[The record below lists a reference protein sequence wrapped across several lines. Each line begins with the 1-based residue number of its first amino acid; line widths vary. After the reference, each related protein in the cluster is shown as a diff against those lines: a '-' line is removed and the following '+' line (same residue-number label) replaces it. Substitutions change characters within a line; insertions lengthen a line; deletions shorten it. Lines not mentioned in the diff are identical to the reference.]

1 MTTEET
7 IKVLMIIQ
15 STYPNFK
22 PEDKS
27 VAIEIW
33 QSVLED
39 FSYHQISMA
48 LKTYIRTNTSGF
60 APSPG
65 QLIELADPIERHTEL
80 SEMEAWAIVSKAL
93 RRGNYYAEE
102 EFYKLPVEIQKAVGS
117 PDNIRNWAKA
127 EEQSVETVIQ
137 SNFMRAYRTE
147 VKRQNEYRKMP
158 QEVRELIAQTA
169 SMIDGTK
176 RLEVKRETEEEFL
189 KRIMASDGNEDHPF
203 K

>member
-80 SEMEAWAIVSKAL
+80 SETEAWAIVSKAL

-102 EFYKLPVEIQKAVGS
+102 EFGKLPVEIQKAVGS

-127 EEQSVETVIQ
+127 DEQSVETVIQ

-176 RLEVKRETEEEFL
+176 RLEVKRETEE
-189 KRIMASDGNEDHPF
+189 
-203 K
+203 